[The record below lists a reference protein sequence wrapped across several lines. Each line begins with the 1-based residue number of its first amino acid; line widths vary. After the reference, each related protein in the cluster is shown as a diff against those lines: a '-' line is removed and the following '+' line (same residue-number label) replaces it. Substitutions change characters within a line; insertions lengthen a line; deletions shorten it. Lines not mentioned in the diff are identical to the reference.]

1 MKIEIT
7 EQIRIKIET
16 SWIGR
21 TPTPSNFSSSAHCH
35 LEHMLVRDDGRSRY
49 MGDRRAMIEGH
60 LIKLI
65 FLLQLQSNFV
75 IRNVLKL
82 VLRNHFP
89 LPIDNL
95 LHKYKEHLALRNNF
109 RATKKFLITKFDCST
124 KMGGGINR
132 PPVPL
137 SPYPP
142 QAPPAPNPDA
152 RYYRRFQSWFLTR
165 SSFFINLGRTL

>member
-35 LEHMLVRDDGRSRY
+35 LEHMLVRDDGRSRN
-49 MGDRRAMIEGH
+49 MGSRRAMIEGH

-65 FLLQLQSNFV
+65 FLLQLQSNLV

-109 RATKKFLITKFDCST
+109 RVTKKFLTTNFDCTQDLSIGKTKYYKTKKPKT
-124 KMGGGINR
+124 KM
-132 PPVPL
+132 L
-137 SPYPP
+137 SFYK
-142 QAPPAPNPDA
+142 Q
-152 RYYRRFQSWFLTR
+152 QSYFSQIVSKVAKITISFL
-165 SSFFINLGRTL
+165 

>member
-65 FLLQLQSNFV
+65 FLLQLQSNLV

-109 RATKKFLITKFDCST
+109 RVTKKFLITKFDCIIF
-124 KMGGGINR
+124 KWILKVLYLNN
-132 PPVPL
+132 PL
-137 SPYPP
+137 SL
-142 QAPPAPNPDA
+142 
-152 RYYRRFQSWFLTR
+152 RML
-165 SSFFINLGRTL
+165 SSSSKSQFSRLPF